1 MIINSFKSPNF
12 STKLRKKRS
21 IKFVIIHYTGMQSI
35 GESIK
40 RLCDIK
46 KKVSSHYAIDREGK
60 VYQLVDELKI
70 AWHAGKSKWGK
81 FNNLN
86 NISIGI
92 ELQNKGHKLGY
103 QNFSG
108 KQISSLIILGK
119 KLKKK
124 YKLKSENFLGHS
136 DIAPLRKIDPG
147 EKFPWKKLSK
157 YKIGKWYFK
166 NKNVSKVHPKKMQEL
181 FFKNLKKLGYKY
193 FNLRKR
199 NFKEK
204 KVIKSFQQ
212 RYLPNNL
219 TERVDQKTFNISQFL
234 TH

>member
-1 MIINSFKSPNF
+1 
-12 STKLRKKRS
+12 
-21 IKFVIIHYTGMQSI
+21 MQSI

-124 YKLKSENFLGHS
+124 YKLK
-136 DIAPLRKIDPG
+136 
-147 EKFPWKKLSK
+147 
-157 YKIGKWYFK
+157 
-166 NKNVSKVHPKKMQEL
+166 
-181 FFKNLKKLGYKY
+181 
-193 FNLRKR
+193 
-199 NFKEK
+199 
-204 KVIKSFQQ
+204 
-212 RYLPNNL
+212 
-219 TERVDQKTFNISQFL
+219 
-234 TH
+234 